1 MKASKLVL
9 LGVGNAALAVA
20 EHYKIEQPG
29 VKLFGTTRSAVKVE
43 ILRSVGIE
51 PWHDRGAEIAAGEL
65 DELLS
70 DADVLISIPPSCSAS
85 SSASSPAS
93 SPVSADGE
101 AGQSDPQLRY
111 APHVVQA
118 RKLVYIS
125 STAVYGEA
133 TGVVDERTA
142 CSDSAVAVERRAAEV
157 FWGSRGACVLRAPGL
172 YGPATGLH
180 RRLLA
185 GNYKLP
191 GDGSNY
197 ASRIHLEDLARII
210 EAAFIGAQP
219 GSLYVTG
226 DLRPATHLEVVTW
239 LCRRLDLPMPPSI
252 PLDSPGLHYTLRGN
266 RRVDA
271 TKVLSELNVTLKYPT
286 YVEGFSQCLAAI

>member
-20 EHYKIEQPG
+20 EYYKLEQPG
-29 VKLFGTTRSAVKVE
+29 VKIFGTTRSAVKVE

-51 PWHDRGAEIAAGEL
+51 PWHDRGADIAAGEL

-70 DADVLISIPPSCSAS
+70 DADVLISIPPV
-85 SSASSPAS
+85 
-93 SPVSADGE
+93 SPVSADG
-101 AGQSDPQLRY
+101 AASDPQLRY

-157 FWGSRGACVLRAPGL
+157 FWGSLGACVLRAPGL

-210 EAAFIGAQP
+210 EAAFTGAQP

-239 LCRRLDLPMPPSI
+239 LCRRLDLPLPPSI
-252 PLDSPGLHYTLRGN
+252 PLDSPG
-266 RRVDA
+266 
-271 TKVLSELNVTLKYPT
+271 
-286 YVEGFSQCLAAI
+286 